1 MKYLYIKR
9 NSIVMK
15 NVKAVANILFI
26 TYVLCCSGNAYA
38 QRRIHIMA
46 SHTIGKGHNTLE
58 NYKNIEDA
66 GFTLAKQYYPTIE
79 DAIEHLKTAS
89 KTNIKLI
96 VECPK
101 LFDDIYINVNRL
113 RRFRAFGGYD
123 VFDEPGAAS
132 FKEIGDKIDQIKGI
146 DNEHIIWVNLY
157 PMSVLPFDLLQS
169 NSYEEYVE
177 QYINYAKPA
186 FVSFDSYAI
195 TKRGLDSN
203 FFHNLEIISQKCRNA
218 DIPFWGYVLASQFEH
233 FVEPTKGTMSFYAY
247 NNLAYGAQGIEYFSY
262 RRIVQGKLNITISPI
277 DTNYQKMPIY
287 EAVKELNAEIGYFSK
302 FFYGNKVHDVAHLCK
317 ELPIGSHNLEE
328 LPKGINSVNYYGK
341 GFVVSQF
348 SKGKRKYLLFVNKD
362 YVNNQLLTIVSSKRL
377 RRLSYY
383 SNERMRGTGEISFDV
398 QPGSIVL
405 LKL

>member
-1 MKYLYIKR
+1 MKGLRAIA
-9 NSIVMK
+9 I
-15 NVKAVANILFI
+15 ILII
-26 TYVLCCSGNAYA
+26 TYVLFCSGNVYA
-38 QRRIHIMA
+38 QSRIPIMA
-46 SHTIGKGHNTLE
+46 SHTISKGHNTLE
-58 NYKNIEDA
+58 NYKNIEEA

-89 KTNIKLI
+89 KTKVKLI

-101 LFDDIYINVNRL
+101 LFDDIENNVNSL
-113 RRFRAFGGYD
+113 KYFKAFGGYD
-123 VFDEPGAAS
+123 VFDEPGAKS
-132 FKEIGDKIDQIKGI
+132 FKDIRDKTGQIKKID
-146 DNEHIIWVNLY
+146 DRHHIWVNLY

-169 NSYEEYVE
+169 NSYEDYVE
-177 QYINYAKPA
+177 QYINCTNPA

-195 TKRGLDSN
+195 TRRGLDGN
-203 FFHNLEIISQKCRNA
+203 FYYNLEIISQKCRNA

-262 RRIVQGKLNITISPI
+262 RRIVHGNLNITISPI

-287 EAVKELNAEIGYFSK
+287 ESVKELNAEIGYLSK
-302 FFYGNKVHDVAHLCK
+302 YFYKCKVHDVAHLCQ
-317 ELPIGSHNLEE
+317 ELPSGTHNLEE
-328 LPKGINSVNYYGK
+328 LPEGINSVKYNGK
-341 GFVVSQF
+341 GFVISRF

-362 YVNNQLLTIVSSKRL
+362 YVNNQSLTIVSSKRIK
-377 RRLSYY
+377 RLSYY